1 VFSMGSGGIAAN
13 HRKDNGAE
21 KKQKR

>member
-1 VFSMGSGGIAAN
+1 VFSVGSGGIAAN
-13 HRKDNGAE
+13 HWKDNGAE